1 MPGAAASSKPPT
13 HVVSDASASSIG
25 EYRFEFGKYSG
36 KNLGEVPQ
44 DYLKFLKER
53 GILTE
58 RPILASTIADY
69 ERRHPPEANY
79 RLTFWEEFFEVPPDY
94 IDFLNDNGVTQRY
107 PDHAAA
113 MRHLNAVTAQTRASV
128 NKSKSKSKKR
138 KQPMEPSSA
147 NSSQKRSRAYSRI
160 RVW

>member
-1 MPGAAASSKPPT
+1 MPGAAAAASLKPPT
-13 HVVSDASASSIG
+13 HVVSDASASSIE
-25 EYRFEFGKYSG
+25 EYRFDFGKHSG

-69 ERRHPPEANY
+69 ERRHLPEANY
-79 RLTFWEEFFEVPPDY
+79 RLTFGKNEGKSLFEVPADY

-107 PDHAAA
+107 PDLAAA

-138 KQPMEPSSA
+138 KQPVESSSA
-147 NSSQKRSRAYSRI
+147 NSS
-160 RVW
+160 